1 MKNSLVRIIES
12 KLLLTFFQNIQSF
25 RFSSLFFMAAK
36 ILIVDDHPL
45 IAEGIKT
52 LIEPSPEF
60 EVVNIVHSLND
71 LWNELTKD
79 IDLLILDLNVK
90 GQSSSDIIEEIKLQ
104 NPMLKIL
111 IYSSYNKPSLVRKV
125 LKKGV
130 NGYILKDASKDELL
144 EALTA
149 LLNDEQYIGSRVAR
163 SKRIIVKDAEEFDD
177 SFSKKIV
184 LSNREREVALLIA
197 EGLDS
202 QAVADRLFISKN
214 TVQTHRKKIFKKMN
228 VRSVVE
234 LVKALHNL

>member
-1 MKNSLVRIIES
+1 
-12 KLLLTFFQNIQSF
+12 
-25 RFSSLFFMAAK
+25 MAAK

>member
-1 MKNSLVRIIES
+1 
-12 KLLLTFFQNIQSF
+12 
-25 RFSSLFFMAAK
+25 MAAK

-71 LWNELTKD
+71 LWIELKKD
-79 IDLLILDLNVK
+79 IDLLILDLNVN
-90 GQSSSDIIEEIKLQ
+90 GQSSSDIIEEIKSQ

-111 IYSSYNKPSLVRKV
+111 IFSSYNKPSLVRKV

-130 NGYILKDASKDELL
+130 NGYILKNASKGELF

-149 LLNDEQYIGSRVAR
+149 LLNDEQYIGSMVAR

-184 LSNREREVALLIA
+184 LSKREREVALLIA

-214 TVQTHRKKIFKKMN
+214 TVQSHRKKIFKKMN

-234 LVKALHNL
+234 LVKVLHNL

>member
-1 MKNSLVRIIES
+1 
-12 KLLLTFFQNIQSF
+12 
-25 RFSSLFFMAAK
+25 MAAK

-90 GQSSSDIIEEIKLQ
+90 GQSSSDIIEEIKSQ

-149 LLNDEQYIGSRVAR
+149 LLNNEQYIGSRVAR
-163 SKRIIVKDAEEFDD
+163 SKRIIVKDAGEFDD
-177 SFSKKIV
+177 SFSKEIV

-234 LVKALHNL
+234 LVKVLHNL

>member
-1 MKNSLVRIIES
+1 MKNSSVWITEG

-25 RFSSLFFMAAK
+25 RFSNLIFMAAK

-71 LWNELTKD
+71 LWSELKKD
-79 IDLLILDLNVK
+79 IDLLILDLNVN
-90 GQSSSDIIEEIKLQ
+90 GQSSSDIIEEIKSQ

-111 IYSSYNKPSLVRKV
+111 IFSSYNKPSLVRKV

-144 EALTA
+144 EALRA
-149 LLNDEQYIGSRVAR
+149 LLNNEQYIGSRVAR

-184 LSNREREVALLIA
+184 LSKREREVALLIA

-234 LVKALHNL
+234 LVKVLHNL

>member
-1 MKNSLVRIIES
+1 
-12 KLLLTFFQNIQSF
+12 
-25 RFSSLFFMAAK
+25 MAAK

-45 IAEGIKT
+45 IAEGIKA

-90 GQSSSDIIEEIKLQ
+90 GQSSSDIIEEIKSQ

-130 NGYILKDASKDELL
+130 SGYILKDASKGELL

-163 SKRIIVKDAEEFDD
+163 SKRTIVKDVEEFDD
-177 SFSKKIV
+177 SFSKKIE
-184 LSNREREVALLIA
+184 LSKREREIALLIA

-214 TVQTHRKKIFKKMN
+214 TVQSHRKKIFKKMN
-228 VRSVVE
+228 IRSVVE
-234 LVKALHNL
+234 LVKVIHNL